1 MGKKSSQ
8 RVRIKQ
14 APNANKSFVNPFAD
28 LAKPPEELINH
39 PASKPDSNISYPWPL
54 ETSSF
59 DWSKF
64 IVIYPNYLDSNKTY
78 KQGRRIGKEQA
89 LAAPSVQEISG
100 ALKILKLR
108 HGKELIMMCMCMC
121 LLTIN

>member
-14 APNANKSFVNPFAD
+14 GPNPNKSFVNPFAD

-39 PASKPDSNISYPWPL
+39 PATKPDSNISIPWPL
-54 ETSSF
+54 ETSSL

-64 IVIYPNYLDSNKTY
+64 ITIYPNYLDSNKSY
-78 KQGRRIGKEQA
+78 KQGRRIGKE
-89 LAAPSVQEISG
+89 LAISAPNIQEISA

-108 HGKELIMMCMCMC
+108 HGKI
-121 LLTIN
+121 